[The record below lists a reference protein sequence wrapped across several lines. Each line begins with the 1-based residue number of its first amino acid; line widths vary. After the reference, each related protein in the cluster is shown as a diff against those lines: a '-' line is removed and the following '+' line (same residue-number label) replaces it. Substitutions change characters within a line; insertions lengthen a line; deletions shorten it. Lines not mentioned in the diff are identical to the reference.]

1 MLNLILDFVL
11 YGIWHPAL
19 EYVGLGLDS
28 PLFDVI
34 ANLW

>member
-1 MLNLILDFVL
+1 MLNLLFDFIAN
-11 YGIWHPAL
+11 GIWHPAL
-19 EYVGLGLDS
+19 EAIGLGLDS

>member
-1 MLNLILDFVL
+1 MFNLIFEFVIF
-11 YGIWHPAL
+11 GIWNPAL

>member
-1 MLNLILDFVL
+1 MLNLVIDFIVL
-11 YGIWHPAL
+11 GIWHPAL

-28 PLFDVI
+28 PLFDAI

>member
-1 MLNLILDFVL
+1 MFNLIFEFVIF
-11 YGIWHPAL
+11 GIWHPAL
-19 EYVGLGLDS
+19 EHVGLGIDS